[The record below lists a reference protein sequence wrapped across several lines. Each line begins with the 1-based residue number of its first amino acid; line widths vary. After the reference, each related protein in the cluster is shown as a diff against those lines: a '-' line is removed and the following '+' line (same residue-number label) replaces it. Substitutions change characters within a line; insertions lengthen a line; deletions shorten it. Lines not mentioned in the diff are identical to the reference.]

1 MCVTALLALLCVAPL
16 GARDRDGRQQV
27 RFETTK
33 GDFVVALFDD
43 TPVHRDNFLRLVRSG
58 FYDGILFHRVI
69 KGFMIQAGDPD
80 SRQATLGQAL
90 GEHSEGDDLPAE
102 IRYPRHLHVRGALAA
117 AREGDDVNPER
128 KSSGSQFYVVWGR
141 FLPEEELTAMLEQ
154 TAQFLPAGTS
164 MPDSVRQAYEEQG
177 GAPHLDGQYTVFG
190 EVVEGLKVRDM
201 KIYEEIFET
210 DAPELDKI
218 LNMNLMPLTDSITEA
233 GIVKL
238 TEAKADM
245 LMSKAVKVEDNMRR
259 IFEIMS
265 GEDFSVP
272 PMHLP
277 LKKFSLPMTGASV
290 GKKMNPFYK
299 VVGDHDGLDFMAPL
313 GDEVVA
319 SADGVVTSVT
329 RSRKGPGLV
338 VELDHGNGYRT
349 KYAHLQDASVRK
361 GRTVERGQVIG
372 HVGMSGLSFAPHLH
386 YEVWKDTVLCDP
398 VNYFF
403 AAVDSEEYADMFIVS
418 VVTGQSL
425 D

>member
-1 MCVTALLALLCVAPL
+1 MGKKKYV
-16 GARDRDGRQQV
+16 
-27 RFETTK
+27 
-33 GDFVVALFDD
+33 FDS
-43 TPVHRDNFLRLVRSG
+43 DNFNVDRAGNRGRKFLLN
-58 FYDGILFHRVI
+58 ILKLFVASISLTVVYYIVFAVFFSTDKER
-69 KGFMIQAGDPD
+69 
-80 SRQATLGQAL
+80 AL
-90 GEHSEGDDLPAE
+90 KNEN
-102 IRYPRHLHVRGALAA
+102 R
-117 AREGDDVNPER
+117 
-128 KSSGSQFYVVWGR
+128 
-141 FLPEEELTAMLEQ
+141 MLERMY
-154 TAQFLPAGTS
+154 PE
-164 MPDSVRQAYEEQG
+164 MVRKAEL
-177 GAPHLDGQYTVFG
+177 LDD
-190 EVVEGLKVRDM
+190 VVEGLKVRDM

-349 KYAHLQDASVRK
+349 KYAHLQNASVRK